1 MLFGNKDKKIEHAIA
16 KKNAAAVTGLF
27 EDKDEHIAM
36 MAIDAAGKI
45 GGDDCMNALIPLLHH
60 PDAKHR
66 AAAATAL
73 AAVGNSHAA
82 AFLSYQSRMPPPRK
96 PSARP
101 CSVSTGRID
110 ARQGMPLAYA
120 LRGKAPAIS

>member
-1 MLFGNKDKKIEHAIA
+1 MLFGNKEKKIEHAIA

-66 AAAATAL
+66 AARC
-73 AAVGNSHAA
+73 V
-82 AFLSYQSRMPPPRK
+82 
-96 PSARP
+96 
-101 CSVSTGRID
+101 
-110 ARQGMPLAYA
+110 
-120 LRGKAPAIS
+120 

>member
-1 MLFGNKDKKIEHAIA
+1 MLFGNTEKKIEHAIA

-82 AFLSYQSRMPPPRK
+82 AFLSYQLDHEQDATAKEAIRK
-96 PSARP
+96 AMQRFH
-101 CSVSTGRID
+101 GQD
-110 ARQGMPLAYA
+110 
-120 LRGKAPAIS
+120 

>member
-1 MLFGNKDKKIEHAIA
+1 MLFGNKEKKIEHAIA

-60 PDAKHR
+60 PDAKYR

-82 AFLSYQSRMPPPRK
+82 AFLSYQLDHEQDATAKKAIRK
-96 PSARP
+96 AMQRFH
-101 CSVSTGRID
+101 GQD
-110 ARQGMPLAYA
+110 
-120 LRGKAPAIS
+120 

>member
-1 MLFGNKDKKIEHAIA
+1 MLFGNKEKKIEHAIA
-16 KKNAAAVTGLF
+16 KKNAAAITGLF

-82 AFLSYQSRMPPPRK
+82 AFLSYQLDHEQDATAKDAIRK
-96 PSARP
+96 AMQRFH
-101 CSVSTGRID
+101 GQD
-110 ARQGMPLAYA
+110 
-120 LRGKAPAIS
+120 